1 MRQLVT
7 TRFASLT
14 SDKLPSSQTLVSAS
28 KPLYDATLKSV
39 QILSKFWRDEVEEGD
54 DHISEAPMSSNK
66 NVDPKGFSKVG

>member
-1 MRQLVT
+1 MPQRVT

-14 SDKLPSSQTLVSAS
+14 SDKHSSSQTLVLAS
-28 KPLYDATLKSV
+28 KPLSSTALKSV

-66 NVDPKGFSKVG
+66 NVDPNEF